1 MPLLPH
7 IRLILPSDSKNPSA
21 GKLESLSWVRA
32 RLSYHRFPWKE
43 EQEEGKRFTP
53 PHECQRGLDVLSFE
67 LHPKHVQLAKRARQA
82 YESHR
87 HERHTTFVGRA
98 LMPALASASPPVA
111 PASASAFASAS
122 ASAAAASGESISG
135 GSKTAA
141 WANFRGYLS
150 LVLYSY
156 PHIVGLDR
164 LITIEGSGEN
174 HDAIVGCGLMD
185 RDNHLQGVVASAWAE
200 KYDNSWTWKRS
211 LAVRA
216 AAFFALMQEEEKD
229 ASRVKVCVNPLVEAQ
244 RENNQIENKPN
255 RGKKIQQ

>member
-1 MPLLPH
+1 
-7 IRLILPSDSKNPSA
+7 
-21 GKLESLSWVRA
+21 
-32 RLSYHRFPWKE
+32 
-43 EQEEGKRFTP
+43 
-53 PHECQRGLDVLSFE
+53 
-67 LHPKHVQLAKRARQA
+67 
-82 YESHR
+82 
-87 HERHTTFVGRA
+87 
-98 LMPALASASPPVA
+98 MPALASASPPVA

-244 RENNQIENKPN
+244 SENNQIENKPN